1 MSDRKEHGALWIKQ
15 SARGEYMTGT
25 IEIDGTKVQVVA
37 FKNDNKKNPKEPDWR
52 LLKSE
57 PREQKS
63 ESVLPSYPADEVA
76 PEDIPF

>member
-15 SARGEYMTGT
+15 SSRGEYMTGT
-25 IEIDGTKVQVVA
+25 IEIDGAKVSVVA

-63 ESVLPSYPADEVA
+63 GSVLPSYPADEVA